1 MGKIPIAYLELAIV
15 YRALVHERR
24 RLALE
29 RKLAELGLIL
39 NCVMPGWELLVL
51 VLVLVL
57 VSDGITL
64 GEKTE
69 CWYPEFD
76 VL

>member
-51 VLVLVL
+51 VLVLV
-57 VSDGITL
+57 SDGITP

-69 CWYPEFD
+69 CWYLEFD